1 MLNPMHDRQGWKI
14 EVVPESRFV
23 DLRQQL
29 QRHASDHAVTGLLE
43 AAEGD
48 AIELWAASDDSN
60 PVAVAAVQWQ
70 PGSTASITGPWF
82 NVEEAAR
89 ALIESVLT
97 AARWRQLAL
106 VQALTELDHGPA
118 PDLLKRS
125 DFAHVADLLYLVSL
139 KSSFPDA
146 APNSSISLE
155 RHEEPQK
162 ERLVRLIERTYQGTL
177 DCPTLNGV
185 RSIYDAVEGYRS
197 IGAGAS
203 DLWSI
208 ATHESQDVGCL
219 LLAEHPAHSNL
230 EVVYV
235 GVTPEHRGQGFGVE
249 LTRHAQWIAR
259 ERGLDR
265 VVLAV
270 DAANS
275 PALKM
280 YASAGFVGWDRRSVW
295 VHALD
300 RHS

>member
-1 MLNPMHDRQGWKI
+1 MLQPMHDRQSWKI
-14 EVVPESRFV
+14 EVVPQSRFV
-23 DLRQQL
+23 GLRHHL
-29 QRHASDHAVTGLLE
+29 QRQAADHAVTRLLE
-43 AAEGD
+43 ASGGEE
-48 AIELWAASDDSN
+48 IEFWAASDESG

-70 PGSTASITGPWF
+70 PGSTASITGPWC
-82 NVEEAAR
+82 NSDEAAR
-89 ALIESVLT
+89 ALIVAVLA
-97 AARWRQLAL
+97 AARSRQVAV

-118 PDLLKRS
+118 PDLLNLAG
-125 DFAHVADLLYLVSL
+125 FAHVADLLYLVSL
-139 KSSFPDA
+139 KSSFPEA
-146 APNSSISLE
+146 APKSSISLE
-155 RHEEPQK
+155 RYEEPQK
-162 ERLVRLIERTYQGTL
+162 ERLVRVVEQTYQGTL

-185 RSIYDAVEGYRS
+185 RSIYDVVEGYRS
-197 IGAGAS
+197 IGVAAS

-230 EVVYV
+230 EMIYV
-235 GVTPEHRGQGFGVE
+235 GVTPEHRGHGFGVE
-249 LTRHAQWIAR
+249 LARCAQWIAR